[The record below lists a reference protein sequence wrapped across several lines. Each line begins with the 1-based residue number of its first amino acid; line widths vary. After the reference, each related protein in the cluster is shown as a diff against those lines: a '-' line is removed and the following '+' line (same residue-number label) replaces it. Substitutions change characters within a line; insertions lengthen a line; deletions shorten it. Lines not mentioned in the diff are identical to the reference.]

1 MKKKNNKCL
10 LLLETI
16 CNMMCET
23 TSPNKVDLFDSTP
36 QFV

>member
-16 CNMMCET
+16 CNMMCE
-23 TSPNKVDLFDSTP
+23 NKVDLFDSTP